1 MTSKNRCTV
10 RGIINKFRHQFP
22 QLSHLNQEQF
32 MNTSSET
39 LIDRTERLLTR
50 DENYKVI
57 LEKLFL
63 LDNQHFER
71 YFIKYS

>member
-1 MTSKNRCTV
+1 
-10 RGIINKFRHQFP
+10 
-22 QLSHLNQEQF
+22 

-39 LIDRTERLLTR
+39 LIDSSERLLKE
-50 DENYKVI
+50 DENYREI

-71 YFIKYS
+71 YLIKCS

>member
-1 MTSKNRCTV
+1 
-10 RGIINKFRHQFP
+10 
-22 QLSHLNQEQF
+22 

-63 LDNQHFER
+63 LDNQYFER

>member
-1 MTSKNRCTV
+1 
-10 RGIINKFRHQFP
+10 
-22 QLSHLNQEQF
+22 
-32 MNTSSET
+32 MNSSSET

-71 YFIKYS
+71 YFIKCS